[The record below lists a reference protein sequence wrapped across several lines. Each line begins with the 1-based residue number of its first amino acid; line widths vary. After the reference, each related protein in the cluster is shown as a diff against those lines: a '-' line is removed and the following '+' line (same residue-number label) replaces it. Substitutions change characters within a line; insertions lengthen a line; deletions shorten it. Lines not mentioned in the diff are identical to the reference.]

1 MYACRKGI
9 LIGSCSFLG
18 EVTANN
24 METVLASADGEIDET
39 IFSSIFTDEFIA
51 SVESLLTKKEAI
63 MKEIKK
69 LQAEA
74 QTSGRVSLTKWIAS
88 REFTFLSNG
97 NIILE
102 NGFNWKNLGNS
113 LDPQTFNSI
122 FSLDAVASYG
132 VPKKKAMLVEV
143 EQSKTKANSFTS
155 SARSL
160 PFSLASI
167 LVLFFVSRSLQL

>member
-1 MYACRKGI
+1 MFETHPYWF
-9 LIGSCSFLG
+9 LFFLG

-24 METVLASADGEIDET
+24 MEIVLPSANGEIDET

-74 QTSGRVSLTKWIAS
+74 RSSGRVSLTKWIAS

-113 LDPQTFNSI
+113 LDPQTFNLI

-132 VPKKKAMLVEV
+132 EPKKKVMLVEA
-143 EQSKTKANSFTS
+143 EQSKTKVNNFASDACT
-155 SARSL
+155 L
-160 PFSLASI
+160 PRSLAS
-167 LVLFFVSRSLQL
+167 LLLSFFVSRNL

>member
-1 MYACRKGI
+1 MYACPKGT

-24 METVLASADGEIDET
+24 METVLASTDGEIDET
-39 IFSSIFTDEFIA
+39 ILSSIFTDEFIA
-51 SVESLLTKKEAI
+51 RVESLLTKKEAI

-74 QTSGRVSLTKWIAS
+74 QSSGRVSLTKWIAS

-113 LDPQTFNSI
+113 LDPQTFNTI
-122 FSLDAVASYG
+122 FPLDAVASYG
-132 VPKKKAMLVEV
+132 VPKKKVLLVEV
-143 EQSKTKANSFTS
+143 EQSKTKANNFASDAST
-155 SARSL
+155 L
-160 PFSLASI
+160 PLSLAS
-167 LVLFFVSRSLQL
+167 LLLPFFVLGNL